1 MKEQLHLLKTS
12 VQKSTEKAEK
22 KAIEQK
28 LLVSAFIFLFSTK
41 LYYQSNEMISIY
53 DLNLKMNFCKVMQDL
68 VCYTN
73 GLKLFISLSRN
84 SKGKKKKS
92 SIFWFNGGSLWYI
105 HVEQNQNSLGSSVL
119 LLAMLQ
125 PSRDHLDPYSFL
137 TGRCCLKREWI
148 SLNPILIAF
157 AVAGN
162 SCVRHCAK
170 IFWNLCTLF
179 LYSASLAKWC
189 SGVVYHA
196 DWFSNFNSHHYHHN
210 PVESFVFAFL
220 AFTNGQHVEWIR
232 DLTWS

>member
-84 SKGKKKKS
+84 SKGKKKNHQS
-92 SIFWFNGGSLWYI
+92 SDLMGGVSDIFMWNKTKIVLVLQSCFWQCYSHQGIILTLI
-105 HVEQNQNSLGSSVL
+105 H
-119 LLAMLQ
+119 
-125 PSRDHLDPYSFL
+125 F
-137 TGRCCLKREWI
+137 
-148 SLNPILIAF
+148 
-157 AVAGN
+157 
-162 SCVRHCAK
+162 
-170 IFWNLCTLF
+170 
-179 LYSASLAKWC
+179 
-189 SGVVYHA
+189 
-196 DWFSNFNSHHYHHN
+196 
-210 PVESFVFAFL
+210 
-220 AFTNGQHVEWIR
+220 
-232 DLTWS
+232 